1 MRRRP
6 SLANALAVAVV
17 GGTAALLIGCNGGD
31 STDPWEKAG
40 NKPKVLVSF
49 APLYSFA
56 KSVAGDDAEV
66 KCLLTTMGP
75 HTHGDASPKM
85 IDLARRCDVF
95 IVNGLGLDDGPDSF
109 VPKLE
114 KASANPKWH
123 VLNLGSIFGE
133 DWLKEGEHHHDHG
146 KGEPEEHEHGKD
158 PHVWLSVKHAKVMV
172 GAIRDE
178 LKRLDAAHAAG
189 YEQRAAEYLKKLDG
203 LEAEGKEMLAKKQEK
218 VILSFHESLSY
229 FAECYGLKIA
239 GAIEVDPGKEPG
251 ADKLAQIIQKCQAR
265 SVRVIAVEPQFNN
278 HTSARVIRDALRGL
292 KENPI
297 DAVFAEVDPLETCDD
312 RELSADLYVETMT
325 KNLRELAR
333 ALR

>member
-1 MRRRP
+1 MCRRW
-6 SLANALAVAVV
+6 SLATALAVILMGGSAVI
-17 GGTAALLIGCNGGD
+17 LSGCKGNGSSD
-31 STDPWEKAG
+31 SWGSAG
-40 NKPKVLVSF
+40 KPKVLVSF

-56 KSVAGDDAEV
+56 KGVAGDDAEV

-85 IDLARRCDVF
+85 IDLARGCDVF

-114 KASANPKWH
+114 KASANPKWN
-123 VLNLGSIFGE
+123 VLNLGAKFGE
-133 DWLKEGEHHHDHG
+133 DWLKEGAHHHDHA
-146 KGEPEEHEHGKD
+146 KGEAEEDEHGKD

-189 YEQRAAEYLKKLDG
+189 YDQRAAEYLKTLDR
-203 LEAEGKEMLAKKQEK
+203 LEADGKEMLAKKQEK

-251 ADKLAQIIQKCQAR
+251 GDKLAEIIKKCQAR
-265 SVRVIAVEPQFNN
+265 DVRVIAVEPQFNN

-292 KENPI
+292 KEKPI
-297 DAVFAEVDPLETCDD
+297 DAVFAEVDPLETCDE
-312 RELSADLYVETMT
+312 RELSAELYEKTMR
-325 KNLRELAR
+325 KNLDELSR